1 MKKRTRECGKRLG
14 QATTF
19 EGELKLA
26 RFFSGIIII
35 INYPSEAA
43 KDSPVDI
50 GLCSLQ
56 FLQS

>member
-1 MKKRTRECGKRLG
+1 MKKCTRECGKRLG

-35 INYPSEAA
+35 IIINYPSEAA

-50 GLCSLQ
+50 G
-56 FLQS
+56 

>member
-35 INYPSEAA
+35 IINYPSEAA

-50 GLCSLQ
+50 G
-56 FLQS
+56 

>member
-14 QATTF
+14 QATTI

-26 RFFSGIIII
+26 RFFSGIIIF
-35 INYPSEAA
+35 NYPSEAA

-50 GLCSLQ
+50 G
-56 FLQS
+56 